1 MANAKVLT
9 PEQIARMQELWV
21 EKLSPMGFFVVF
33 EPEAGGHTQGRR
45 DDWAE
50 LFASHEALRV
60 ELADTQA
67 DVRALAEALEGLNHL
82 RSMTEMT
89 YEDAYHAM
97 FKSDGA
103 PSWKRAQDA
112 LARPGVVVVLAAGG
126 S

>member
-1 MANAKVLT
+1 MADILT
-9 PEQIARMQELWV
+9 PEQVASIQEQWT
-21 EKLSPMGFFVVF
+21 E
-33 EPEAGGHTQGRR
+33 EASGCPW
-45 DDWAE
+45 DE
-50 LFASHEALRV
+50 LLASHEALRV

-67 DVRALAEALEGLNHL
+67 DVRALVEALEGLNHL

-112 LARPGVVVVLAAGG
+112 LARPGVEPLRQVVDGPKEIEEVNI
-126 S
+126 